1 VEVDQN
7 YNLACPASPIHY
19 QHDPVQTT
27 KTSVHGAINMLGLAK
42 RLRAR
47 ILQASTSE
55 IYGDP
60 SVHLQAED
68 YWGHVNPVGPRS
80 CYDERKRCAE
90 TLFFDYW
97 RQHRLGIKVSRDDL
111 PEMTRPNLWNE
122 KGRSKSSGLHSVGR
136 IVPILGPQRS
146 PIRGRICERGTENI
160 SAGDFSCSGGDTQK
174 EEYAGDTAVQRKMH
188 EARAAR
194 LPRYGA
200 RGAQKTRGGL
210 LVGRGPTGTAGAM
223 ANPKL
228 TWTTQRRVK
237 SKIPFAGSEEI
248 S

>member
-1 VEVDQN
+1 
-7 YNLACPASPIHY
+7 
-19 QHDPVQTT
+19 
-27 KTSVHGAINMLGLAK
+27 MLGLAK

-60 SVHLQAED
+60 SVHPQAED

-97 RQHRLGIKVSRDDL
+97 RQHRLGIKVARDDL

-122 KGRSKSSGLHSVGR
+122 KGRSKTSGLHSVGR

-174 EEYAGDTAVQRKMH
+174 KNAQAILRCSEKCTKLASSAATKVRREGGRAENAGA
-188 EARAAR
+188 
-194 LPRYGA
+194 
-200 RGAQKTRGGL
+200 L
-210 LVGRGPTGTAGAM
+210 LVGRGPAGTRWCNGK
-223 ANPKL
+223 P
-228 TWTTQRRVK
+228 
-237 SKIPFAGSEEI
+237 
-248 S
+248 

>member
-1 VEVDQN
+1 MSCFADSLPTRSSTNDEDERAWCYQYAGACQTLASKN
-7 YNLACPASPIHY
+7 Y
-19 QHDPVQTT
+19 
-27 KTSVHGAINMLGLAK
+27 
-42 RLRAR
+42 
-47 ILQASTSE
+47 QASTSE

-60 SVHLQAED
+60 SVHPQAED

-97 RQHRLGIKVSRDDL
+97 RQHRLGIKVARDDL

-122 KGRSKSSGLHSVGR
+122 KGRSKTSGLHSVGR

-174 EEYAGDTAVQRKMH
+174 KNAQAILRCSEKCTKLEQRGYQDTVR
-188 EARAAR
+188 
-194 LPRYGA
+194 GA
-200 RGAQKTRGGL
+200 RRKRAGGCWSAAAPPAP
-210 LVGRGPTGTAGAM
+210 LVQWQTL
-223 ANPKL
+223 N
-228 TWTTQRRVK
+228 
-237 SKIPFAGSEEI
+237 
-248 S
+248 